1 MDEDGMRN
9 KHVGDQEEDEEYKKR
24 KEWWSFD
31 LVV

>member
-1 MDEDGMRN
+1 MDEDGKRNLN
-9 KHVGDQEEDEEYKKR
+9 KHVGVQEEYKKR